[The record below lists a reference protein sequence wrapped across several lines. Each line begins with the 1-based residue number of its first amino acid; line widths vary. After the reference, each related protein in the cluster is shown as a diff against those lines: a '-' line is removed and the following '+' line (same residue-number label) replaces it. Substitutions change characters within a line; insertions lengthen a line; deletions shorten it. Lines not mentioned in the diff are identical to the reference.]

1 METKLIK
8 IPTFWNEI
16 WILEDRGDAKK
27 MGRQSHIQ
35 KIIGKQPNYDVSW

>member
-27 MGRQSHIQ
+27 NGATKSHSENNWETTQ
-35 KIIGKQPNYDVSW
+35 L